1 MSFITNPDFLSVI
14 DQDTFDDITNQDQA
28 SIDLAIAT
36 AIDEAWGYLN
46 VRFDA
51 ASIFGETGTDR
62 PAAVV
67 KAILDLSLYYL
78 HASISPDN
86 IPELRSARRNESI
99 QWLEKVADG
108 FINPRLPIKADEPS
122 TPLRYGNSNTKTN
135 PYY

>member
-1 MSFITNPDFLSVI
+1 MSFITNTDFLSII
-14 DQDTFDDITNQDQA
+14 DQESFDDVSQNTQA
-28 SIDLAIAT
+28 NIDLAVST

-51 ASIFGETGTDR
+51 EAIFNLTGTNR

-67 KAILDLSLYYL
+67 KAILDLSLYQL

-86 IPELRSARRNESI
+86 IPELRTVRRNESI

-108 FINPRLPIKADEPS
+108 FVNPKLPVKADEPT